1 MHDPSVEMW
10 NIAHESNNNRRNSHI
25 LTLYTV
31 AQKVSHCQEASF
43 NNRILINLNIK
54 GTQKYYKFVLNILCV
69 T

>member
-31 AQKVSHCQEASF
+31 AQKKPLSRS
-43 NNRILINLNIK
+43 II
-54 GTQKYYKFVLNILCV
+54 
-69 T
+69 